1 MTKLL
6 PRCRYDETSIVGP
19 SIDHTNFRLTFLN
32 VECWACAWKLRNGV
46 YEALRDTFSGALLA
60 WSGSKRK
67 FTFGWSGFMCLCFC
81 GWKLIVARYH
91 KIFFGMLSACAILLK
106 ATMKSMEYWAGI
118 RAKKKSQIDFVVK
131 SPSCVKRDFSWR
143 GRRAVARWIWVSMMI
158 IQCCW
163 SISLAKLARGKA
175 CN

>member
-6 PRCRYDETSIVGP
+6 PRRRYDETSIVGP

-67 FTFGWSGFMCLCFC
+67 FTFGWSGFMCLCFF

-106 ATMKSMEYWAGI
+106 ATISKLCGHPSEGKVSNRLRCKIAVVRKERFQLTWPPRGCLVNLGQHDDYSMLLKHFVGEAGTRKS
-118 RAKKKSQIDFVVK
+118 
-131 SPSCVKRDFSWR
+131 
-143 GRRAVARWIWVSMMI
+143 
-158 IQCCW
+158 
-163 SISLAKLARGKA
+163 L
-175 CN
+175 